1 MGTNPAN
8 TSVSPPAPDAEPL
21 PRHPASE
28 QPVTRGYRVAF
39 QVWQLCVVFTV
50 VITILLFLFDKV
62 YLYFTGR

>member
-1 MGTNPAN
+1 MGANPAN
-8 TSVSPPAPDAEPL
+8 TSAPAPAPEAEQL
-21 PRHPASE
+21 PRHSASE

-50 VITILLFLFDKV
+50 LITILLFLFDKV